1 MASDGHHSRTLRCD
15 EHSGQRKALK
25 ESGGACVP
33 ARVLHYGPSINSGL
47 GWLGLSAG
55 ASRNRNSTGSQRSFT
70 MISPGT
76 GSGSSRGGA
85 TTLILLSSP
94 DNALEINCTPIQ
106 ARVHWSLR
114 PSSWRAYFSIICVA
128 VSSHRYPAKESR
140 TTNCLT
146 PRPLRETPRGGV
158 ASYRVN
164 GDAPHG
170 LRRAPQSNVALRRT
184 LRATQGAQRIG
195 GRVCAGAGTSL
206 RSIHQQRLGV
216 AGFERRCQP

>member
-94 DNALEINCTPIQ
+94 DNAFEINCTPLQ
-106 ARVHWSLR
+106 MRVLGRDHYVGGR
-114 PSSWRAYFSIICVA
+114 GYFGITCVA
-128 VSSHRYPAKESR
+128 VSSHR
-140 TTNCLT
+140 
-146 PRPLRETPRGGV
+146 
-158 ASYRVN
+158 
-164 GDAPHG
+164 
-170 LRRAPQSNVALRRT
+170 
-184 LRATQGAQRIG
+184 
-195 GRVCAGAGTSL
+195 
-206 RSIHQQRLGV
+206 
-216 AGFERRCQP
+216 